1 MVRSVGAHTQI
12 DHVPQGVPALK
23 SRLKHLNLVV
33 CLSHFGI
40 VAGHIIQ
47 LAVLSLS
54 LFWVMITVKNVW
66 IVANASHIVLMVK
79 SQLMIDYI
87 RHTS

>member
-1 MVRSVGAHTQI
+1 MVRSVGVHTQI
-12 DHVPQGVPALK
+12 NHVPQRVPACK
-23 SRLKHLNLVV
+23 SRLKNLILVV

-54 LFWVMITVKNVW
+54 LFWVVISYKNVW
-66 IVANASHIVLMVK
+66 VVANASHIVLMMK
-79 SQLMIDYI
+79 SQVMVD
-87 RHTS
+87 